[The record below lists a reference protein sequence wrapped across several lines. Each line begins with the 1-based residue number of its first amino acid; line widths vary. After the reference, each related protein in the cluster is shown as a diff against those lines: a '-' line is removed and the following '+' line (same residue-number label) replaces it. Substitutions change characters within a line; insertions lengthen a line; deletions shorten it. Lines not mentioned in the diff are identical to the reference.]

1 MPVIFPFEKILSD
14 IFGEIFRPY
23 ATVLLQKKD
32 GGGWIETRMV
42 VDTGADYTLLPKMYA
57 RRLGIDIFTDCD
69 VQETHGVGGAETIYL
84 YRGLTARIGNYEQV
98 IPVGFLERSDVPP
111 LLGRQ
116 EFLETFRVVFEKR
129 KVSFSKPRIRKSK
142 ARSR

>member
-1 MPVIFPFEKILSD
+1 MPIVFPFEKIPSD
-14 IFGEIFRPY
+14 IFGEVHRPY
-23 ATVLLQKKD
+23 ATVFLRKKNED
-32 GGGWIETRMV
+32 GWIDTRMV

-57 RRLGIDIFTDCD
+57 RRLGIDIFTDCE
-69 VQETHGVGGAETIYL
+69 VQETRGVGGTETIYL

-116 EFLETFRVVFEKR
+116 EFLETFRVVFEKHR
-129 KVSFSKPRIRKSK
+129 VSFSKPRTRKS
-142 ARSR
+142 